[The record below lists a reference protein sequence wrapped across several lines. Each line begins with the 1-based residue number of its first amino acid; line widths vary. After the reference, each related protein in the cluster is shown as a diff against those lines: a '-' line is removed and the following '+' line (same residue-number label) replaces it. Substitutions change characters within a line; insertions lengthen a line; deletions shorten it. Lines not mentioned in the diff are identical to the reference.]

1 MQERAKNGSAG
12 GGVFGK
18 KLPHDP
24 DAGKESG
31 REMRRKRSRR
41 KVDTAWRKKRKKAD
55 YGSKSFN

>member
-1 MQERAKNGSAG
+1 VRKTVPSGVEFLGRNFRTIRMQ
-12 GGVFGK
+12 V
-18 KLPHDP
+18 
-24 DAGKESG
+24 KESG